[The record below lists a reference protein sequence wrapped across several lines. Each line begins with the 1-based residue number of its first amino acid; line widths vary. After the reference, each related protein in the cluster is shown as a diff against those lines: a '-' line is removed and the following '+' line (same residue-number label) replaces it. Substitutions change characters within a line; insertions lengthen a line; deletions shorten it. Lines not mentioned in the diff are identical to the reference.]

1 MNKIKKILFVC
12 TANICRSPMAEVI
25 LKEKLRNSGN
35 TNISISSAGLMDM
48 KGGRARD
55 EAIEII
61 RNLGVDISHHRS
73 RHLTDDMIKEAD
85 IVIVMEAS
93 HRDKILGKYPESSNK
108 VFLLSRFGN
117 EKGIERD
124 IADPYGAPVFYYR
137 TAFREISFYINGLL
151 NFLKGLP
158 S

>member
-35 TNISISSAGLMDM
+35 TDISISSAGLMDM

-61 RNLGVDISHHRS
+61 RNIGVDISHHRS
-73 RHLTDDMIKEAD
+73 RHLTDNMIKEAD
-85 IVIVMEAS
+85 MVIVMEAS
-93 HRDKILGKYPESSNK
+93 HRDKILGKYPEISNK

>member
-35 TNISISSAGLMDM
+35 TDISISSAGLMDM

-61 RNLGVDISHHRS
+61 RNIGVDISHHRS

-85 IVIVMEAS
+85 MVIVMEAS
-93 HRDKILGKYPESSNK
+93 HR
-108 VFLLSRFGN
+108 
-117 EKGIERD
+117 
-124 IADPYGAPVFYYR
+124 
-137 TAFREISFYINGLL
+137 
-151 NFLKGLP
+151 
-158 S
+158 

>member
-35 TNISISSAGLMDM
+35 TDISISSAGLMDM

-61 RNLGVDISHHRS
+61 RNIGVDISHHRS
-73 RHLTDDMIKEAD
+73 RHLTDDMVKEAD
-85 IVIVMEAS
+85 MVIVMEAS

-124 IADPYGAPVFYYR
+124 VADPYGASVFYYR

>member
-25 LKEKLRNSGN
+25 LKENLRNSGN
-35 TNISISSAGLMDM
+35 TDISISSAGLMDM

-61 RNLGVDISHHRS
+61 RNLGVDLSNHRS

-85 IVIVMEAS
+85 MIMVMEAS
-93 HRDKILGKYPESSNK
+93 PRDNILGKVPESSDK

-124 IADPYGAPVFYYR
+124 IADPYGASVFYYR

>member
-25 LKEKLRNSGN
+25 LKENLRNSGN
-35 TNISISSAGLMDM
+35 TDISISSAGLMDM

-85 IVIVMEAS
+85 MIIVMEAS
-93 HRDKILGKYPESSNK
+93 HRDNILG
-108 VFLLSRFGN
+108 RFGN

-124 IADPYGAPVFYYR
+124 VADPYGASVFYYR